1 MHKCKTSKAKIA
13 VMAGLCG
20 ALVFGGAAHAS
31 ASDIDGHWNERSLQ
45 EWIDYG
51 VLLGYENGDYG
62 PDRPATRA
70 QITTFLDRI
79 MGYQYSAK
87 NTFTDLDQ
95 NWYTDV
101 ILRGVSAGIIYGDA
115 QGTMRPNDLVT
126 REEAAVILARVL
138 DLDSAGAQPGGF
150 ADANAISPWAQ
161 NSVNAMGAAGYIHG
175 YPDGSFGPKRPIT
188 RAELIGMLDNMFTD
202 LYQKAGTYN
211 KDVAGSAVVAKSGTT
226 LRMRLSR
233 ATWSFPKALRA
244 GMLFLTA

>member
-115 QGTMRPNDLVT
+115 QGTMRPSDLVT

-138 DLDSAGAQPGGF
+138 DLDSAGRA
-150 ADANAISPWAQ
+150 ARAASP
-161 NSVNAMGAAGYIHG
+161 M
-175 YPDGSFGPKRPIT
+175 PT
-188 RAELIGMLDNMFTD
+188 R
-202 LYQKAGTYN
+202 
-211 KDVAGSAVVAKSGTT
+211 
-226 LRMRLSR
+226 SR
-233 ATWSFPKALRA
+233 RGRK
-244 GMLFLTA
+244 TA